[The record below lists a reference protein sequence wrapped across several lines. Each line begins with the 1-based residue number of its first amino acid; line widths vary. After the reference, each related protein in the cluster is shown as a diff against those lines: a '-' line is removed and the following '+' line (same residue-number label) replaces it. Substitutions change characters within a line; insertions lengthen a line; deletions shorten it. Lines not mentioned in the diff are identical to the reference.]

1 MAWEHVVLFNRVV
14 IEINHSIPQP
24 QSSFIDSTEKAQ
36 GNKKVNCGPFCIGEH
51 QHIIDPATPELRGDL
66 GEC

>member
-24 QSSFIDSTEKAQ
+24 QSSLIDSTEKAQ
-36 GNKKVNCGPFCIGEH
+36 GE
-51 QHIIDPATPELRGDL
+51 
-66 GEC
+66 